1 MVWRDLRHEGESV
14 RRREFIAGV
23 GAAAT
28 WPLTA
33 RAKQSDKMRLIGVL
47 LAGEEGDAA
56 GQARLAAFRSALAK
70 LGWTEG
76 SNLRIEVRWGA
87 DPALVARHAAD
98 LVALRA
104 EVLVGEAN
112 THRALRRQTNTIP
125 IVFVGV
131 TDPIGQGLVA
141 SLSHPGGDITGFSI
155 FDAPMAGKWLEMLT
169 QITPPVARVAV
180 LFDPATTLYAD
191 LMLRSCE
198 EAARSLA
205 LAVRAE
211 RVNNDSEIET
221 AMAGVARGE
230 RGGVLVLPSA
240 FTLAHRDAIV
250 GIAAQHRVPAVY
262 GISLFATS
270 GGLMAYSTDIT
281 DLLRRAADYVD
292 RILKGAKPG
301 DLPIQQ
307 PTKFDL
313 VINLKAAKAL
323 GVTIS
328 PTLLA
333 TADEVIE

>member
-1 MVWRDLRHEGESV
+1 M
-14 RRREFIAGV
+14 RRREFIAVV

-33 RAKQSDKMRLIGVL
+33 RAQQSDKMRSIGVL
-47 LAGEEGDAA
+47 LADEEGDTA

-70 LGWTEG
+70 LGWIEG

-87 DPALVARHAAD
+87 DPALAARHAAD
-98 LVALRA
+98 LVALGA

-112 THRALRRQTNTIP
+112 THQALRRQTHTIP

-131 TDPIGQGLVA
+131 SDPIGQGLGA
-141 SLSHPGGDITGFSI
+141 SLSHPGGDITGFTL
-155 FDAPMAGKWLEMLT
+155 FDTPMAGKWLEMLT

-191 LMLRSCE
+191 LVLRSCE
-198 EAARSLA
+198 EAAKSLG
-205 LAVRAE
+205 LAVRSVP
-211 RVNNDSEIET
+211 VNDDSEIET
-221 AMAGVARGE
+221 AMAGVAREE
-230 RGGVLVLPSA
+230 RGGVLVLPSV
-240 FTLAHRDAIV
+240 FTVVHRDAIV
-250 GIAAQHRVPAVY
+250 AIAARRRVPAVY
-262 GISLFATS
+262 GILLFAAS

>member
-1 MVWRDLRHEGESV
+1 MRQGRPGSRHSDLRSGSLGGQRAAIFESK
-14 RRREFIAGV
+14 FAG
-23 GAAAT
+23 ALIPRLPLAT
-28 WPLTA
+28 PPTW
-33 RAKQSDKMRLIGVL
+33 SH
-47 LAGEEGDAA
+47 
-56 GQARLAAFRSALAK
+56 SALRYS
-70 LGWTEG
+70 W
-76 SNLRIEVRWGA
+76 
-87 DPALVARHAAD
+87 ARP
-98 LVALRA
+98 
-104 EVLVGEAN
+104 
-112 THRALRRQTNTIP
+112 TPIQALRRQTHTIP

-131 TDPIGQGLVA
+131 ADPIGQGLVA

-155 FDAPMAGKWLEMLT
+155 FDAPMAGKWLGMLT

-191 LMLRSCE
+191 LMLRACE

-221 AMAGVARGE
+221 AMAGVAREE

-240 FTLAHRDAIV
+240 FSLAHRDAIV

-262 GISLFATS
+262 GITLFAAS

-292 RILKGAKPG
+292 RILNGAKPG

-328 PTLLA
+328 PTLLS

>member
-1 MVWRDLRHEGESV
+1 M
-14 RRREFIAGV
+14 RRREFIAVV

-33 RAKQSDKMRLIGVL
+33 RAQQMRLIGVL
-47 LAGEEGDAA
+47 LVGEEGDTA

-87 DPALVARHAAD
+87 DPALAARHAAD
-98 LVALRA
+98 LVALGA

-112 THRALRRQTNTIP
+112 THQALRRQTRTIP

-131 TDPIGQGLVA
+131 SDPIDQGLVA
-141 SLSHPGGDITGFSI
+141 SLSHPGGDITGFSL
-155 FDAPMAGKWLEMLT
+155 FDPPMAGKWLEMLT
-169 QITPPVARVAV
+169 QIAPPVARVAV
-180 LFDPATTLYAD
+180 LFDPETTLYAG
-191 LMLRSCE
+191 LVLRSCE
-198 EAARSLA
+198 EAAKSLA
-205 LAVRAE
+205 LAVRSVP
-211 RVNNDSEIET
+211 VNDDFEIET
-221 AMAGVARGE
+221 AMAGVAREE

-240 FTLAHRDAIV
+240 FTVVHRDTIV
-250 GIAAQHRVPAVY
+250 AIAARQRVPAVY
-262 GISLFATS
+262 GISLFAAS
-270 GGLMAYSTDIT
+270 GGLIAYSTDIT

-307 PTKFDL
+307 PTKFEL

-328 PTLLA
+328 PTLLS

>member
-1 MVWRDLRHEGESV
+1 M
-14 RRREFIAGV
+14 RRREFIAVV

-33 RAKQSDKMRLIGVL
+33 RAQQSDKIRLIGVL

-76 SNLRIEVRWGA
+76 SNLRLEVRWGA
-87 DPALVARHAAD
+87 DPALAARHAAD
-98 LVALRA
+98 LAALGA
-104 EVLVGEAN
+104 EVLVGEGGNAYQ
-112 THRALRRQTNTIP
+112 ALRRQTHTIP

-131 TDPIGQGLVA
+131 SDPIGQGLVA
-141 SLSHPGGDITGFSI
+141 SLSHPGGDITGFSL
-155 FDAPMAGKWLEMLT
+155 FDTPMAGKWLEMLT
-169 QITPPVARVAV
+169 QITPPVPRVAV
-180 LFDPATTLYAD
+180 LFDPATTRYAD
-191 LMLRSCE
+191 LVLRSCE
-198 EAARSLA
+198 EAAKSLA
-205 LAVRAE
+205 LAVRSV
-211 RVNNDSEIET
+211 RVNDDTEIET
-221 AMAGVARGE
+221 AMAGVAREE
-230 RGGVLVLPSA
+230 RGGVLVLPSV
-240 FTLAHRDAIV
+240 FTFTHRDAIV
-250 GIAAQHRVPAVY
+250 AIAARHRVPAVY
-262 GISLFATS
+262 GITLFAAS

-292 RILKGAKPG
+292 RILNGAKPG

>member
-1 MVWRDLRHEGESV
+1 M

-33 RAKQSDKMRLIGVL
+33 RAQQSDKMRLIGVL
-47 LAGEEGDAA
+47 LAAVERDTA
-56 GQARLAAFRSALAK
+56 GQARLAAFRSALGK

-76 SNLRIEVRWGA
+76 SNLRIEVRWST
-87 DPALVARHAAD
+87 DPEVAARHAAE
-98 LVALRA
+98 LVALGA

-112 THRALRRQTNTIP
+112 THQALRRQTHTIP

-155 FDAPMAGKWLEMLT
+155 FDAPMAGKSLGMLT

-180 LFDPATTLYAD
+180 LFDPANTLYAD

-221 AMAGVARGE
+221 AMAGVAREE

-292 RILKGAKPG
+292 RILTGAKPG

-313 VINLKAAKAL
+313 VINLKAAMAL

-328 PTLLA
+328 PTLLS

>member
-1 MVWRDLRHEGESV
+1 V
-14 RRREFIAGV
+14 RRREFIAV
-23 GAAAT
+23 VSAAAT

-33 RAKQSDKMRLIGVL
+33 RAQQSDKMRRIGVL
-47 LAGEEGDAA
+47 LAGEEGDGA

-76 SNLRIEVRWGA
+76 SNLRIEVRWSA
-87 DPALVARHAAD
+87 DPALAARHAAD
-98 LVALRA
+98 LVALGA

-112 THRALRRQTNTIP
+112 THQALRRQTHTIP

-131 TDPIGQGLVA
+131 SDPIGQGLGA

-180 LFDPATTLYAD
+180 LFDPATTYVD
-191 LMLRSCE
+191 LVLRSCK
-198 EAARSLA
+198 EAAKSLA
-205 LAVRAE
+205 LAVRSVP
-211 RVNNDSEIET
+211 VNDDSEIET
-221 AMAGVARGE
+221 AMAGVAHEE
-230 RGGVLVLPSA
+230 RGGVLVLPSV
-240 FTLAHRDAIV
+240 FTVTHRDAIV
-250 GIAAQHRVPAVY
+250 AIAARHRVPAVY
-262 GISLFATS
+262 GITLFATS